1 MSSVVELW
9 ANIRANIAK
18 LNRCWRAAARQMSLL
33 DKLGAGVGLES
44 VLRGLEAAPSTARQR
59 RRSAPPPS
67 GPALER
73 RLRAVFDARA
83 TSTCR
88 QRTRSAANTVFAPEA
103 QLSPA
108 AFDRLV
114 TAALPADAAARV
126 IAASV
131 FAAVRKFG
139 ARRIG
144 FDTFVSGLKL
154 AARVVDMDD
163 AAMLIAFAAVD
174 DVSALTIALGERR
187 PPPPPPPRV
196 AAEASDPA
204 GLLGDELAAQLR
216 HIFVQFC
223 CYGRSANQSSQ
234 RMDPYRFRK
243 LCVDCSLASPSA
255 EDGVRRTSG
264 GVCATTFS
272 GVSTAR
278 SAALTK
284 QLDDARGGENDAL
297 ALVNRIDR
305 ADDAA
310 RLAAPAD
317 APRRLPQVDL
327 DLLFTRCKAA
337 RERTLSYSEFVAV
350 LRLFSDRFGD
360 GVARVAAAIVAS
372 GPPSFVGGTRAES
385 VRFHDDFSTYTGTAR
400 VGGPETDDT
409 AKFRKSMGGSV
420 HSPGGFGNEA
430 AVQRAQRRRL
440 EIRVKRRDAAAAVS
454 RPARDAHRHG
464 APEVERW
471 RAGRAALADSG
482 VEALRA
488 IFRAIC
494 IGARGHHVA
503 KGARQRISSGD
514 FLHKFAAK
522 YGFLGSGPYREPELR
537 ALFDHINQTETG
549 VLALFDYDAF
559 RSPGGLYDAVV
570 PGRRRRFDKL
580 VAHFES
586 MRATQGGAP
595 AAQRRRVAFPFF
607 RDELLALTMIDCD
620 LLFKKVAHEA
630 KLRHVAAQRAARAL
644 DVFDAAKDTG
654 APQKTL
660 AFDDFL
666 TACVGILET
675 KGFSPS
681 EFVEHLVQEEE
692 SNPRWLKAR
701 AANLSHSAAVG
712 VAPPWAPANL
722 HPSLAGSLVHAKEI
736 SMRDLQPALLAPS
749 TL

>member
-1 MSSVVELW
+1 
-9 ANIRANIAK
+9 
-18 LNRCWRAAARQMSLL
+18 MSLL
-33 DKLGAGVGLES
+33 EALGAGRGLES
-44 VLRGLEAAPSTARQR
+44 VLQGMAAPSTARPVSSALSIPTPAER

-67 GPALER
+67 APALER

-103 QLSPA
+103 QLTPA
-108 AFDRLV
+108 AFERLV
-114 TAALPADAAARV
+114 LDAVPADVAARV
-126 IAASV
+126 LSANV

-144 FDTFVSGLKL
+144 FATFVSGLKL

-174 DVSALTIALGERR
+174 DASVLTIALGERR
-187 PPPPPPPRV
+187 PSPPPPPRV
-196 AAEASDPA
+196 AAEASDPVE
-204 GLLGDELAAQLR
+204 LLGGELAAQLR

-223 CYGRSANQSSQ
+223 CYGRSASQSSQ
-234 RMDPYRFRK
+234 RMDPYRYRK
-243 LCVDCSLASPSA
+243 LCVDCTLALPSA

-272 GVSTAR
+272 GITAAR
-278 SAALTK
+278 SAARTTL
-284 QLDDARGGENDAL
+284 LDHTRGGENDAL

-310 RLAAPAD
+310 RLAAPAS

-337 RERTLSYSEFVAV
+337 GERSLSFAEFVAV

-360 GVARVAAAIVAS
+360 GVERIAIAIVAS

-430 AVQRAQRRRL
+430 AVRRAQRRRL
-440 EIRVKRRDAAAAVS
+440 ELRVKRRDAAAAAS
-454 RPARDAHRHG
+454 RPARDAHLYG
-464 APEVERW
+464 AAEVERW
-471 RAGRAALADSG
+471 RDGRAALADSG
-482 VEALRA
+482 VDALRA
-488 IFRAIC
+488 IFLAIC
-494 IGARGHHVA
+494 IGERGHHTA
-503 KGARQRISSGD
+503 AGGRQRISSGA
-514 FLHKFAAK
+514 FLHKFAVN

-537 ALFDHINQTETG
+537 ALFDRIDSTETG
-549 VLALFDYDAF
+549 VILLFDYDAF
-559 RSPGGLYDAVV
+559 RAPGGLYDAIV

-580 VAHFES
+580 AAHFEA
-586 MRATQGGAP
+586 MRAMQGGAP
-595 AAQRRRVAFPFF
+595 AVQKRRVAFPFF
-607 RDELLALTMIDCD
+607 RDELLALTVVDCD
-620 LLFKKVAHEA
+620 LLFKKVVHDA
-630 KLRHVAAQRAARAL
+630 KLRHVGAQARARAL

-666 TACVGILET
+666 TACVGILEL
-675 KGFSPS
+675 KGLSPD
-681 EFVEHLVQEEE
+681 EFVDHLVEEE
-692 SNPRWLKAR
+692 GCNPRWLKAR
-701 AANLSHSAAVG
+701 ATKLSRTRAAVG

-722 HPSLAGSLVHAKEI
+722 HPSLSGLLVHAKEI
-736 SMRDLQPALLAPS
+736 SMRDLAPALVAPY